1 MKLYQHQIDALE
13 KTKDYNRCAYYL
25 DMGLG
30 KTFIGSE
37 KANSLHAQ
45 YTLVICQ
52 KSKVNDWL
60 NHFNEYYDCRLYDL
74 TKKKDLFNY
83 LHDTPIENIPM
94 IGIINYDLVWRRK
107 ELINLKNFTLM
118 LDESSLIANERSK
131 RSS

>member
-45 YTLVICQ
+45 YTLVIYISNMPKI
-52 KSKVNDWL
+52 KSQ
-60 NHFNEYYDCRLYDL
+60 
-74 TKKKDLFNY
+74 
-83 LHDTPIENIPM
+83 
-94 IGIINYDLVWRRK
+94 
-107 ELINLKNFTLM
+107 
-118 LDESSLIANERSK
+118 
-131 RSS
+131 